1 MNVLVIGS
9 GGREHALVWKIT
21 QSKLVS
27 KIFCAPGNAGI
38 AELACLV
45 EIKQTNIPELIKFV
59 KDNKIDLTVVGPEQP
74 LIDGI
79 VDAFESERLMIFGP
93 SKQAAELEGSKV
105 FAKNFMSR
113 NNIPTANFRSFKF
126 EERFEAERY
135 INEVP
140 APIVIKADGLAAGKG
155 VTVCESKETALDI
168 LDEMFTKKSFG
179 KAGEKIVIEDFMIG
193 EELSILVVSDGKDFV
208 VLPPAQDHKRVL
220 DGDLGKNTGGMG
232 AYAPTPFLDEKM
244 LGKIKC
250 TIIKP
255 TVYGM
260 AKEGKPFKGCLY
272 FGLMLT
278 QAGPRVVEYNCRFG
292 DPETQVVLP
301 LIENDLVELMLASIR
316 GEISRIKIKIKPVSA
331 VCVVLTS
338 GGYPDSYE
346 VGKPI
351 FGFDKVINI
360 PGLYIFHSGTKKENN
375 TILTAGG
382 RVLGV
387 TAFGN
392 LDNLE
397 ETIMTAYRNIEHITF
412 DGAYY
417 RSDIGKKGLGSS

>member
-113 NNIPTANFRSFKF
+113 NNSPTANFRSFEF

-155 VTVCESKETALDI
+155 VTVC
-168 LDEMFTKKSFG
+168 
-179 KAGEKIVIEDFMIG
+179 
-193 EELSILVVSDGKDFV
+193 
-208 VLPPAQDHKRVL
+208 
-220 DGDLGKNTGGMG
+220 
-232 AYAPTPFLDEKM
+232 
-244 LGKIKC
+244 
-250 TIIKP
+250 
-255 TVYGM
+255 
-260 AKEGKPFKGCLY
+260 
-272 FGLMLT
+272 
-278 QAGPRVVEYNCRFG
+278 
-292 DPETQVVLP
+292 
-301 LIENDLVELMLASIR
+301 
-316 GEISRIKIKIKPVSA
+316 
-331 VCVVLTS
+331 
-338 GGYPDSYE
+338 
-346 VGKPI
+346 
-351 FGFDKVINI
+351 
-360 PGLYIFHSGTKKENN
+360 
-375 TILTAGG
+375 
-382 RVLGV
+382 
-387 TAFGN
+387 
-392 LDNLE
+392 
-397 ETIMTAYRNIEHITF
+397 
-412 DGAYY
+412 
-417 RSDIGKKGLGSS
+417 

>member
-278 QAGPRVVEYNCRFG
+278 QTGPRVVEYNCRFG
-292 DPETQVVLP
+292 DPETQVILP

-338 GGYPDSYE
+338 RGYPDSYE

-360 PGLYIFHSGTKKENN
+360 PGLYIFHSGTKKEND

-387 TAFGN
+387 TAVGN

-417 RSDIGKKGLGSS
+417 RSDIGKKGLGSN